1 MRWRGC
7 GGGGQGLAWLLDCK
21 EQGLVLWSCFGGQDP
36 AAMRCSAEK
45 PENGRSCWA
54 QTSEKMVVKAWTTG
68 ARQPRETNSA
78 VEASELGQPPHRGA
92 ASSCGP
98 SLGSRSEWDAGQSP
112 PRLARWW
119 PHSQKARSG
128 RLGPSQAP
136 HISASQGNSRP
147 LGGWSTPSPVHLPQ
161 RVAPDPPW
169 PQKWRRRQPHRRTRN
184 SLCLR
189 EGRRHPM
196 ETGL

>member
-1 MRWRGC
+1 MNGCEEQGPMRWRGC

-92 ASSCGP
+92 ASSHCSSP
-98 SLGSRSEWDAGQSP
+98 GSWFGWDAGQRP
-112 PRLARWW
+112 LLLARWRLHC
-119 PHSQKARSG
+119 PKVRSG
-128 RLGPSQAP
+128 CLGPSRAP
-136 HISASQGNSRP
+136 NRSASQGNFRR
-147 LGGWSTPSPVHLPQ
+147 LGGRGTLSPAHPPPRAAPHLPQ
-161 RVAPDPPW
+161 
-169 PQKWRRRQPHRRTRN
+169 
-184 SLCLR
+184 
-189 EGRRHPM
+189 
-196 ETGL
+196 